1 MIDSCP
7 HCQNVEKLDS
17 EQAGKSAWIFLAGVL
32 FGTMIILNIYY
43 NILNQNN
50 YYNHYSIKSP
60 FFHNTTHLLNLY
72 LP

>member
-43 NILNQNN
+43 I
-50 YYNHYSIKSP
+50 Y
-60 FFHNTTHLLNLY
+60 
-72 LP
+72 